1 VNLPSS
7 GSTAAG
13 AVPLRRKPVIV
24 SAEAD
29 ADARAAALELAAVDR
44 QLGET
49 FEADL
54 STALCGLADVADSAQ
69 QVTGS
74 IGRVR
79 VGGFAWAAVYAI
91 ESKRVVVAALVR
103 VRPKAKPA

>member
-1 VNLPSS
+1 VSLPSS
-7 GSTAAG
+7 GAPQRGAG
-13 AVPLRRKPVIV
+13 PRRKPVIV

-29 ADARAAALELAAVDR
+29 ADARAAALELAA
-44 QLGET
+44 QGGALGDA
-49 FEADL
+49 FEDELA
-54 STALCGLADVADSAQ
+54 SALATLADVADSAQ

-79 VGGFAWAAVYAI
+79 VGSFAWAAVYAV

-103 VRPKAKPA
+103 VRPKTKPSA

>member
-1 VNLPSS
+1 
-7 GSTAAG
+7 
-13 AVPLRRKPVIV
+13 VPLRRKPVIV

-29 ADARAAALELAAVDR
+29 ADARAAALEIAAADRELVDA
-44 QLGET
+44 

-54 STALCGLADVADSAQ
+54 STALCGLADATSSAEHT
-69 QVTGS
+69 TGS

-79 VGGFAWAAVYAI
+79 VGSFAWAAVYAV

-103 VRPKAKPA
+103 VRPRRPA